1 MNKTR
6 IIYLSIIIITLLI
19 LFWYSYMRYEGMEN
33 IDDIAGNANSCPNPE
48 MCKSE
53 EERKKEI
60 NSGLVTLAKEMAKPK
75 MSPIKLKSFD
85 LQMQLT
91 NTDTDNRSIDY
102 SLPNAKIVIPPT
114 APVTSF
120 RRIPAMSLDKIKL
133 MQTKLKTT
141 ELIRRKILSSTGKDV
156 YMLDV
161 DTESTGIVN
170 IPVYNITSISLN
182 NPSGKTRTS
191 MLNETIPRNISL
203 STIYNEK
210 LAFIKTNL
218 PSNVIIPDDKYTIPV
233 RRNSTTLP
241 VDLDTG
247 AYNNNLLIIAPKTND
262 TFPNQFTLTIVNNTE
277 NNKYQV
283 DLWGDFFNNEN
294 KERPAGNANKV
305 LNKDNLTD
313 YFNTGLMPIG
323 YNKNAFGDSC
333 FNVTDDYECPVNGL
347 DIGDNAINIIESGD
361 IFNDKGDA
369 IGSIKHKFEKSA
381 KQKAKAKLNPD
392 SSTDGLPTDG
402 THTLTITN
410 GAGIT
415 SILLYLAYPTT

>member
-1 MNKTR
+1 MNKPR
-6 IIYLSIIIITLLI
+6 IIYLSIIMITLLI
-19 LFWYSYMRYEGMEN
+19 LFWYSYVRYEGMEN

-48 MCKSE
+48 LCKSE
-53 EERKKEI
+53 EQRKKEI
-60 NSGLVTLAKEMAKPK
+60 NSGLVTLATEMSKPK
-75 MSPIKLKSFD
+75 MSPMKLKSFD
-85 LQMQLT
+85 LQIQLT

-102 SLPNAKIVIPPT
+102 SLPDMPKVIPTPP
-114 APVTSF
+114 PVTPF
-120 RRIPAMSLDKIKL
+120 GGTNAMSSVQKELI
-133 MQTKLKTT
+133 KTT
-141 ELIRRKILSSTGKDV
+141 ELIRTKVLSSTGKDV

-170 IPVYNITSISLN
+170 LPVYNITSVSLN

-210 LAFIKTNL
+210 LALIKTHA

-241 VDLDTG
+241 VDIDTG
-247 AYNNNLLIIAPKTND
+247 AYNNNLLIIVPKTND

-277 NNKYQV
+277 NNKYQL

-333 FNVTDDYECPVNGL
+333 FNVTDEYECPVNGL

-381 KQKAKAKLNPD
+381 KQKAKAKATPD
-392 SSTDGLPTDG
+392 STTDDLPTDG